1 MFQVFL
7 DVNRHQEN
15 YIEDINSILYGNKY
29 RKNNLRY
36 GSSLKAWLFNKKRNK
51 QTKNNQK

>member
-1 MFQVFL
+1 MKRHIKKIYNKLNKDMFQVFL

-36 GSSLKAWLFNKKRNK
+36 GSSLKA
-51 QTKNNQK
+51 